1 MDLSLIS
8 ALIKQLLEAQS
19 PDLGARLKQRLT
31 ALLVAQG
38 HEPFDVRTFGHRKWA
53 TFLEKTQSEIL
64 TVDHKADSN
73 DILVSLRTT
82 ASATIVPPRAAA
94 VGEAETRIRSDVW
107 QAFASHNPR
116 RKRFLDKHSFAV
128 KHFLNNEASAAS
140 SEVAA
145 NPQNF
150 VEIQPIA
157 GEEQIS
163 WMKDYLNS
171 IPIQGTDRTPLDA
184 MLTQQYSASLN
195 SAFTRALGEKG
206 DAWRHFRTQR
216 VSQVIEKW
224 AAENDVKLDCLRK
237 VAATDPIQ
245 PAAKAPI
252 VRDDARARAQKLL
265 QMLSDKDIATVVIP
279 ILVSTILVQSR
290 G

>member
-1 MDLSLIS
+1 
-8 ALIKQLLEAQS
+8 
-19 PDLGARLKQRLT
+19 P
-31 ALLVAQG
+31 ALL
-38 HEPFDVRTFGHRKWA
+38 
-53 TFLEKTQSEIL
+53 
-64 TVDHKADSN
+64 
-73 DILVSLRTT
+73 
-82 ASATIVPPRAAA
+82 PPKAAA

-128 KHFLNNEASAAS
+128 KHFLDNEASAVS

-145 NPQNF
+145 NPENF

-157 GEEQIS
+157 GEEQVS

-171 IPIQGTDRTPLDA
+171 IPIQGTDRTPLEA

-216 VSQVIEKW
+216 VSQAIEKW
-224 AAENDVKLDCLRK
+224 AAKNDVKLDHLRK
-237 VAATDPIQ
+237 TATADSIQLAAGARVI
-245 PAAKAPI
+245 K
-252 VRDDARARAQKLL
+252 DDARGRAQKLL
-265 QMLSDKDIATVVIP
+265 QMLSDEDIATVVIP
-279 ILVSTILVQSR
+279 ILVSTILVRSR